1 MNLEIQRLF
10 DQIDRVPKVPEVVR
24 LLLEQVNDP
33 TINFRQIAENVEKEQ
48 VISVKVLRLVNSAVY
63 GLSRK
68 IGSIQQALVI
78 IGMDELKKLV
88 IVSGM
93 VSSVDEIPGISLDD
107 FWLDNFRTAT
117 YAEWLANH
125 TKLPDSQMIFTA
137 GLISSLGRILIHLDD
152 LTTARAIN
160 KKVREGHT
168 RPESER
174 EELGFTSQEI
184 CAELC
189 KLWQFSD
196 ELTDTVAKSGEPLHF
211 DEISLAACA
220 VFVARYISE
229 ANYIDKDK
237 QVILDEFPRKAWLK
251 LGLAEEDIAE
261 KMAEMLALETGL
273 EGLLD

>member
-93 VSSVDEIPGISLDD
+93 VSSIDEIPGISLDD

-168 RPESER
+168 RPKSER